1 MAKYYYNGVLLPEI
15 PADVLAS
22 YPYAWIRDDGTNG
35 KYDLVVAP
43 NIWYYAGSTLN
54 KSVSGT
60 YPYYSIPKASY
71 LEYDAWA
78 YNADSSLNFGLDS
91 ARTVL
96 WSAFNVPNGSATSAT
111 IYFYATEP
119 VKETEAKPKELAYDV
134 YTNFYPSGGTFYYE
148 ISDLTI
154 NYVVPVVKHSTY
166 TVTMTEVGNR
176 LRVYYSQIDPA
187 TITANTSATSIAE
200 QSSFPVGYTFTYLA
214 QADGWLVIYVS
225 NAGERPKISI
235 VTNGA
240 GGDGLPPY
248 DRKYLLRSNSTL
260 YTVTDGALVPL
271 PDAEVSASLFQDYGV
286 DEPPD
291 GSLLAGLTDPEVLYW
306 HDSTDDLP
314 TLSLTVTG
322 VPPVPQVVVTDA
334 QDMSDSTILG
344 IESVTVAASEAV
356 LWAVSFDD
364 GATWRAHNGSQWVT
378 LEQENSG
385 MTAETFQ
392 NLSLEAWAEV
402 VTSTAYR
409 LRFVLMSP
417 DSYVS
422 EVIVNYIN

>member
-1 MAKYYYNGVLLPEI
+1 MA
-15 PADVLAS
+15 
-22 YPYAWIRDDGTNG
+22 
-35 KYDLVVAP
+35 
-43 NIWYYAGSTLN
+43 
-54 KSVSGT
+54 
-60 YPYYSIPKASY
+60 
-71 LEYDAWA
+71 
-78 YNADSSLNFGLDS
+78 
-91 ARTVL
+91 
-96 WSAFNVPNGSATSAT
+96 
-111 IYFYATEP
+111 
-119 VKETEAKPKELAYDV
+119 
-134 YTNFYPSGGTFYYE
+134 
-148 ISDLTI
+148 
-154 NYVVPVVKHSTY
+154 
-166 TVTMTEVGNR
+166 
-176 LRVYYSQIDPA
+176 
-187 TITANTSATSIAE
+187 
-200 QSSFPVGYTFTYLA
+200 
-214 QADGWLVIYVS
+214 
-225 NAGERPKISI
+225 
-235 VTNGA
+235 
-240 GGDGLPPY
+240 Y
-248 DRKYLLRSNSTL
+248 DRKYLIRSNSTL

-271 PDAEVSASLFQDYGV
+271 HDTEVSASLFQDYGV
-286 DEPPD
+286 DELPD

-306 HDSTDDLP
+306 QDSTDDLP

-344 IESVTVAASEAV
+344 IESVTVAASEDV

-409 LRFVLMSP
+409 LRFVLMTT